1 MRRLSVL
8 RLSEVIS
15 LLESV
20 CRLCLFTR
28 MKGDIAELMIYITA
42 LSALQRNQVV
52 NFLASKY
59 GLTHEIAAQPR
70 LTLYSSAT
78 NLGLSW
84 PIWAQSF
91 KLESAGKSLPLDWE
105 PVADEPVI
113 VGDQVTLRL
122 PLSEQL
128 RFYRLRRL

>member
-8 RLSEVIS
+8 RLSDVI
-15 LLESV
+15 
-20 CRLCLFTR
+20 RL
-28 MKGDIAELMIYITA
+28 
-42 LSALQRNQVV
+42 
-52 NFLASKY
+52 
-59 GLTHEIAAQPR
+59 
-70 LTLYSSAT
+70 
-78 NLGLSW
+78 
-84 PIWAQSF
+84 
-91 KLESAGKSLPLDWE
+91 LESAGKSLPLDWE